1 MGPMEGTLI
10 SNQLDLPLEPSTSS
24 RRSSHSTNTTNTED
38 DQYELVRQIT
48 KNATVDIKPVSSPEM
63 LSSATSLSGPSSSS
77 SDDDEMQEKT
87 VSTPIVDESGR
98 FEPIEMT
105 AEQTNLLEEASATA

>member
-10 SNQLDLPLEPSTSS
+10 SNHFDLPCEPSVSS
-24 RRSSHSTNTTNTED
+24 RRSSHSTTNTED
-38 DQYELVRQIT
+38 DQYELVRQINRNIST
-48 KNATVDIKPVSSPEM
+48 DMKPISSPEM
-63 LSSATSLSGPSSSS
+63 LSSATSLSGPSLSS

-87 VSTPIVDESGR
+87 VTTPIVDESGR